1 MSLTRT
7 VWGVLAMTA
16 VLFAVPYAAGQSATQ
31 DTQVTRRPSEVAP
44 KWSVLT
50 PAQKASLA
58 PLERDWPSI
67 DADRKRKWL
76 EVAVRVQVMPAA
88 ERERM
93 QLRMA
98 EWARLSPAQ
107 RGQARLQFQ
116 EFQQLAPQ
124 DRNARWEAYQALPG
138 AEREALA
145 ARGQPPARMAS
156 ASMPPSGKRN
166 VVGPTAATPP
176 ARPVTPTVVQAKPGA
191 TTSLV
196 SKPGSPPA
204 HHQPGMPKIAAT
216 RGFVDPATLLPKRG
230 PQGAA
235 VIAVAPEAAASA
247 AAHP

>member
-1 MSLTRT
+1 MSLRRIM
-7 VWGVLAMTA
+7 WGALAMTA
-16 VLFAVPYAAGQSATQ
+16 ALLGAPHADGQSATQ
-31 DTQVTRRPSEVAP
+31 DTRPAKRAAEAAP
-44 KWSVLT
+44 RWGVLS
-50 PAQKASLA
+50 PAQKAFLA

-76 EVAVRVQVMPAA
+76 EVAVRVQVMPTA

-124 DRNARWEAYQALPG
+124 DRNARWEAYQALPS
-138 AEREALA
+138 ADREALA
-145 ARGQPPARMAS
+145 ARGKPSAS
-156 ASMPPSGKRN
+156 AAAASMPPSGKRN
-166 VVGPTAATPP
+166 VVSPTAATPP

-196 SKPGSPPA
+196 SKQGSPPA

-216 RGFVDPATLLPKRG
+216 RGFVDPATLLPRRG

-247 AAHP
+247 AARP